1 VLWLVTI
8 LLHRRIPATWNFA
21 GAILVQGALAC
32 VAPYTLLAFGQQ
44 AVDSGLAAILNS
56 TSPFF
61 VCLIS
66 FFWKQ
71 HQELT
76 SRKLLGVI
84 IGFVGVIGVAGAT
97 VLSGLGQQVLSQTMI
112 VLAAGSS
119 AMSAIYGKRFETVPP
134 EAVAA
139 GTLTSAAIIMLP
151 FCLFLEQPWQL
162 SPSALSVTALAANAI
177 VATALGFVVYFKLL
191 RTIGSVA
198 TASTSYLKPAVG
210 VLIGVALLGEP
221 LTWPFV
227 VALLAI
233 LGGIATINSE
243 RKNLPDEARQSKAEL
258 ASSKLS

>member
-1 VLWLVTI
+1 
-8 LLHRRIPATWNFA
+8 
-21 GAILVQGALAC
+21 
-32 VAPYTLLAFGQQ
+32 
-44 AVDSGLAAILNS
+44 
-56 TSPFF
+56 
-61 VCLIS
+61 
-66 FFWKQ
+66 
-71 HQELT
+71 
-76 SRKLLGVI
+76 
-84 IGFVGVIGVAGAT
+84 
-97 VLSGLGQQVLSQTMI
+97 
-112 VLAAGSS
+112 
-119 AMSAIYGKRFETVPP
+119 MSAIYGKRFETVPP

-151 FCLFLEQPWQL
+151 FRSFFEQPWRL
-162 SPSALSVTALAANAI
+162 SPSALSITALAANAI

-243 RKNLPDEARQSKAEL
+243 RKNLPDEGRQTKAEL